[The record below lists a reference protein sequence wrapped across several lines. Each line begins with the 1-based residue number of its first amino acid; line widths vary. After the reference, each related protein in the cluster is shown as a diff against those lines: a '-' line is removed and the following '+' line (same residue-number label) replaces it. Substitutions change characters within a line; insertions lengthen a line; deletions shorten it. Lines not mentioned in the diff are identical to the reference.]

1 MMTPENLIRHELI
14 GLKVKVVSSGNQSQ
28 IGMKGEV
35 ADETRN
41 TLVIRTD
48 TKNKTIIK
56 AQAIFE
62 FTLPSGERVRVEGRL
77 LVARPED
84 RVRKTLKKW

>member
-1 MMTPENLIRHELI
+1 MMTPENLIKHELI

-28 IGMKGEV
+28 IGMEGEV

-41 TLVIRTD
+41 TLVIKTE

-56 AQAIFE
+56 AQATFE
-62 FTLPSGERVRVEGRL
+62 FTLPSGEEVRVDGKL

-84 RVRKTLKKW
+84 RVKKALKKW